1 MEKLFGKSETRG
13 IFYVVELIRA
23 KNRKLVTKCKTIE
36 EYIEKVKISSG
47 VYTKDSIRIIH
58 RHLTRD
64 IKQIHNNKN
73 K

>member
-1 MEKLFGKSETRG
+1 MGGGITLKKPNHEETVRMEKLFGKSETRG

-47 VYTKDSIRIIH
+47 VYTKDSILI
-58 RHLTRD
+58 D
-64 IKQIHNNKN
+64 
-73 K
+73 